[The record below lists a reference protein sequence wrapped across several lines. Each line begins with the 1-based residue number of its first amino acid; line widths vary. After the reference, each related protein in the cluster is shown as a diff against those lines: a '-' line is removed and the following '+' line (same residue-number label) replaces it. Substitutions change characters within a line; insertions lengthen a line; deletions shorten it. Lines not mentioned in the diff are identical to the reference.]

1 MVTGKQSPRYQTV
14 VWIPS
19 RETMGEIEGEQK
31 QIAGS
36 KLLCDLGVEPQYV
49 WNRLTGQSFSG
60 IKKEEEKKKAQVQT
74 KLRLL

>member
-1 MVTGKQSPRYQTV
+1 MVTGQQSPRYQTV
-14 VWIPS
+14 LWIPS
-19 RETMGEIEGEQK
+19 REAMGEIEGEQK

-36 KLLCDLGVEPQYV
+36 KLLCDLGVEPTYV

-60 IKKEEEKKKAQVQT
+60 IKKKRKKAQVQT